1 MYGFGQRKQTRF
13 SLVTRKQNS
22 CQRKNTALSY
32 QGYQGIHHYHLAS
45 KTPHQNTKKKPLT
58 WQDKEANSQLAP
70 VRVTVEHVITSLKIF
85 RILSSRYRNRRKRF
99 GLRVNLLAGV

>member
-1 MYGFGQRKQTRF
+1 M
-13 SLVTRKQNS
+13 
-22 CQRKNTALSY
+22 SY

-58 WQDKEANSQLAP
+58 RQDKEANSQLAP

-99 GLRVNLLAGV
+99 GLRVNLLAGLYNYELKLAA